1 MALFDQIG
9 GLLSNVMGG
18 NLSEQE
24 THDHYDQ
31 IAQNTPPQT
40 LGTAISSAL
49 GGMNT
54 GDVQQRVANSAA
66 QMSPQQRG
74 GMMGTLLSGLAG
86 SGGMGSIGGLLS
98 QLGVS
103 PGVAANPQSAT
114 PDEVATV
121 AAHAHANN
129 PGIFQ
134 EAMSVYSAHPT
145 LVKALGTVVIAQVAR
160 HLANPQS

>member
-40 LGTAISSAL
+40 LTNALGAAL

-54 GDVQQRVANSAA
+54 GDVQQGVANSAA

-74 GMMGTLLSGLAG
+74 GMMQTLLGGLTGAAG
-86 SGGMGSIGGLLS
+86 AGGIGGLLS
-98 QLGVS
+98 QLGVNQS
-103 PGVAANPQSAT
+103 VASNPQSAT
-114 PDEVATV
+114 PDEVAAV
-121 AAHAHANN
+121 AAHAHATN
-129 PGIFQ
+129 PGILQ

-145 LVKALGTVVIAQVAR
+145 LVKALGTVAIAQIAR